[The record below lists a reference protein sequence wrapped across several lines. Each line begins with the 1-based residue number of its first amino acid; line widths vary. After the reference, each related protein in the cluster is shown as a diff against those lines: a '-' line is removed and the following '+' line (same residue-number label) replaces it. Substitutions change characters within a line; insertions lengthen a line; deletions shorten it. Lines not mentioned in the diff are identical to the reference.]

1 MANGSASSC
10 HSSMANSQV
19 RTERSPVAHKGDAI
33 SVDLSP
39 HPTGPTPIASAPEL
53 PFGVQRCAA
62 ALTSAPTRVTAPE
75 RAIGAASLACGAVAC
90 AGFVPAPGRGS
101 RRLRVA
107 GQVAQDELVDALGV
121 FEFGNMLR
129 VGH

>member
-10 HSSMANSQV
+10 HSTMANSQV

-53 PFGVQRCAA
+53 PLWRRGEVGGLRR
-62 ALTSAPTRVTAPE
+62 TH
-75 RAIGAASLACGAVAC
+75 
-90 AGFVPAPGRGS
+90 GRGS
-101 RRLRVA
+101 A
-107 GQVAQDELVDALGV
+107 GPASS
-121 FEFGNMLR
+121 
-129 VGH
+129 